1 MVVYEYIDR
10 LFWNL
15 LYLFLIIIL
24 EIIDFGW
31 NN

>member
-24 EIIDFGW
+24 EIIDFEW